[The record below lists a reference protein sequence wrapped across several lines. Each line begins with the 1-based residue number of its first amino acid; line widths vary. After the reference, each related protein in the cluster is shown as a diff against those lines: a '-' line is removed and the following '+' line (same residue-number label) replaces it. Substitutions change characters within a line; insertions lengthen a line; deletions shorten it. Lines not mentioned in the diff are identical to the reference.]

1 METWNKLNLN
11 YPNILQVQR
20 KIGLKAIDLGANA
33 VIGYTQ
39 CFDLE
44 GDFGVVVRGIG
55 TAVTLVKIYDLTS
68 LNQNIIPD
76 TALLE
81 E

>member
-1 METWNKLNLN
+1 M
-11 YPNILQVQR
+11 
-20 KIGLKAIDLGANA
+20 KAIDLGANA

-44 GDFGVVVRGIG
+44 GDIGVVARGIG
-55 TAVTLVKIYDLTS
+55 TAVTLTPVKEQIQQS
-68 LNQNIIPD
+68 VPEKS
-76 TALLE
+76 AFVE

>member
-1 METWNKLNLN
+1 MVFLKLSA
-11 YPNILQVQR
+11 QVQR

-33 VIGYTQ
+33 VIGYIQ

-44 GDFGVVVRGIG
+44 CDVGVVARGIG
-55 TAVTLVKIYDLTS
+55 TAVTLVKSQEVVYSPGPESATQI
-68 LNQNIIPD
+68 
-76 TALLE
+76 E